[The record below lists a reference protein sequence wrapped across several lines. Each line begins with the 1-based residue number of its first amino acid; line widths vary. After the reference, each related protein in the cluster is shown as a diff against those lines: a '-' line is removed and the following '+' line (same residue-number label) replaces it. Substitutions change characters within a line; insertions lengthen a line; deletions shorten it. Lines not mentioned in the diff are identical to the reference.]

1 METFR
6 TCIALAGAL
15 GKAVREFAETVKGC
29 LCTQKRTEFHCPICE
44 KGQRE
49 VFQPKLVIFRAEPSI
64 DAPIRTCLPKIQA
77 CLDVFLDTYPM
88 MAPMS
93 DPGRPLGTNW
103 GFGTKASI

>member
-64 DAPIRTCLPKIQA
+64 DAIVQDMSTKESS
-77 CLDVFLDTYPM
+77 VFRCFQNFDSGLAYLKYIF
-88 MAPMS
+88 S
-93 DPGRPLGTNW
+93 WKRL
-103 GFGTKASI
+103 